1 MGEDSAQGQNV
12 QHSHTDS
19 TASGTNRPR
28 TVLVASDS
36 FKGSASSAHVAE
48 LLEQGVHRVLPDAL
62 VKTYSIAD
70 GGEGTVDAVVRATGC
85 EVRTVQVQG
94 PLGEPVEVQYALLA
108 GEADG
113 SDASD
118 DTPKR
123 AQNDAPNDVPNDT
136 PKTAVLEMAQSSGI
150 TLIEQT
156 PENALHADTYGVG
169 QAILDALDQG
179 ATRIFVG
186 LGGSATSDGG
196 MGMARAL
203 GVRFLD
209 AQGDDVP
216 RGLAGLQTLASVDVS
231 GLDPRVAHT
240 EFVALTDVN
249 NPLTGAC
256 GAVQMYGAQKGL
268 DMSRAEEYDGWMRA
282 YAAKVAAYGA
292 DGAHDVSRE
301 PGAGAAGGLGAGL
314 LAFCSARVL
323 SGIDAVL
330 DLIALDEALDGVDFV
345 ITGEGRMDAQS
356 ARGKAPV
363 GVASRARARGIP
375 VVAVVGARAED
386 LGEVYDEGI
395 DLVIPLPTRP
405 MTLAESMASVDTTL
419 PLAAETATR
428 AFLFGRA

>member
-1 MGEDSAQGQNV
+1 MGEENAQEQGVRNTPN
-12 QHSHTDS
+12 H
-19 TASGTNRPR
+19 PR

-108 GEADG
+108 DEADG
-113 SDASD
+113 TDAPNGAQD
-118 DTPKR
+118 DTQKR
-123 AQNDAPNDVPNDT
+123 AQDDAPKSEPNGA

-156 PENALHADTYGVG
+156 PENALLADTYGVG
-169 QAILDALDQG
+169 QTILDALDQG
-179 ATRIFVG
+179 ATRIFMG

-216 RGLAGLQTLASVDVS
+216 RGLAGLQTLASVDAS
-231 GLDPRVAHT
+231 GLDPRIAHT

-292 DGAHDVSRE
+292 NDARDVSQE

-323 SGIDAVL
+323 SGIDTVL